1 MTYTSQEISR
11 INSSRSA
18 RQGEL
23 YIQDNRLVWVGTYA
37 KTLTLRSGNPALPV
51 GASKDSTVAERT
63 KPSDTQLVD
72 GSAHIQPISVDIL
85 PLPTGGA
92 TEIKQDITNL
102 NQYTQLELLNLMYE
116 ELIQINKTLKKI
128 YQ

>member
-1 MTYTSQEISR
+1 MAYTSQEISS

-23 YIQDNRLVWVGTYA
+23 YIQDNGLVWVGTYA

-51 GASKDSTVAERT
+51 GASKDATLAERT

-72 GSAHIQPISVDIL
+72 GSAHTQPISAVDL
-85 PLPTGGA
+85 PLPTGA
-92 TEIKQDITNL
+92 SSETKQDISNL
-102 NQYTQLELLNLMYE
+102 NLYTQIELLNLIYE
-116 ELIQINKTLKKI
+116 ELQQINKTLKKI